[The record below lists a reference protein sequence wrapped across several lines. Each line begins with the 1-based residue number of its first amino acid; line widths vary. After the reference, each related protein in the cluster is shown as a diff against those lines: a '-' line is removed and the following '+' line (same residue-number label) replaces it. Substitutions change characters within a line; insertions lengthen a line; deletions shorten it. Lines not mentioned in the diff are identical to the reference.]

1 MSITEEDSA
10 SKLDVLN
17 DVLVVGEVLDE
28 PFDNLLNFRDV
39 GKTVNKFLGEKY
51 VISIEQ
57 VRLISIAKT
66 VIDVLQKAFFTDRQ
80 DQMMPHYKIE
90 KDYKTTMALKPS
102 WISAPTEHKKQK
114 AKRESD
120 LQSEELIEANPALAE
135 PMQIPG
141 LDYLPVNINGKGF
154 EHNLLWQLSCWSF
167 LKLIFLM
174 MIGQRMKAI
183 SILGREVMEPRGLIG
198 LGYDTLDF
206 CGPEIADALRAL
218 SNPKTSPVLIHC
230 TQGKDRTGI
239 IIALALF
246 LLKIPVEAV
255 SHDYLLSV
263 EGLVSERES
272 RLVEIREI
280 GLGEE
285 FAGCP
290 TGWVEAMKKHVDEKY
305 EGIQGYVRSI
315 GFKQLDEN
323 AFVET
328 FGA

>member
-1 MSITEEDSA
+1 MSITKDDSA
-10 SKLDVLN
+10 SKPGVLK
-17 DVLVVGEVLDE
+17 DVLVVGEALDE

-39 GKTVNKFLGEKY
+39 GKTVNKFLGEKRVTEGLLY
-51 VISIEQ
+51 RSARPDDATLQ
-57 VRLISIAKT
+57 DRKRLQDDYGIKT
-66 VIDVLQKAFFTDRQ
+66 IMDLRTV
-80 DQMMPHYKIE
+80 
-90 KDYKTTMALKPS
+90 
-102 WISAPTEHKKQK
+102 TEHKKQK

-120 LQSEELIEANPALAE
+120 LQFEQLIEANPALAE

-141 LDYLPVNINGKGF
+141 LNYLPININGKGF

-174 MIGQRMKAI
+174 MVGQRMKAI
-183 SILGREVMEPRGLIG
+183 SILGREVIEPRGLIG

-255 SHDYLLSV
+255 SQDYLLSV
-263 EGLVSERES
+263 EGLVSERGS

-290 TGWVEAMKKHVDEKY
+290 TGWVKAMKKHVDEKY

-315 GFKQLDEN
+315 GFKQVDEDG
-323 AFVET
+323 FVET